1 MRKPMI
7 AANWKMNKTI
17 REAVDF
23 VTRFLP
29 LVKGISGVDK
39 LIAPSFTAL
48 SAVATSLA
56 GSDVI
61 VAAQDVFYEEQGA
74 FTGEISPLMVKDAG
88 GSFVI
93 AGHSERRQYFHDTDP
108 IVNKKAKAALKAGLG
123 VILCMGETLEERNSN
138 RTFDVIKRQ
147 VVEGLAEFGE
157 AEFKNT
163 VLAYEPI
170 WAIGTGVTATPAQA
184 EEAHGFIRSIVKE
197 IYGGVAD
204 DLRIL
209 YGGSVKPE
217 NVDDIMASPNV
228 DGALV
233 GGASLDPEV
242 FSKLVMFKRG

>member
-1 MRKPMI
+1 MH
-7 AANWKMNKTI
+7 KTI
-17 REAVDF
+17 GEAVDYARR
-23 VTRFLP
+23 VVP
-29 LVKGISGVDK
+29 LIKGVADVDK

-48 SAVATSLA
+48 SAVSSALA
-56 GSDVI
+56 GSGI
-61 VAAQDVFYEEQGA
+61 LVAAQDVFYEEKGA
-74 FTGEISPLMVKDAG
+74 FTGEISPSMVKDAG

-93 AGHSERRQYFHDTDP
+93 VGHSERRQFFGETDT

-123 VILCMGETLEERNSN
+123 VILCMGETLEERNTN

-147 VVEGLAEFGE
+147 VVEGLSEFS
-157 AEFKNT
+157 ADEFKNT

-217 NVDDIMASPNV
+217 NIDDIMARPNV

-233 GGASLDPEV
+233 GGASLDPQV
-242 FSKLVMFKRG
+242 FSKLVMYKRG

>member
-1 MRKPMI
+1 MI
-7 AANWKMNKTI
+7 AANWKMYKTI
-17 REAVDF
+17 REAEDYVSQ
-23 VTRFLP
+23 FLP
-29 LVKGISGVDK
+29 LVRDAGDVDK
-39 LIAPSFTAL
+39 LIAPPFTAL
-48 SAVATSLA
+48 GAVADALA
-56 GSDVI
+56 GSDI
-61 VAAQDVFYEEQGA
+61 LVAAQDVFYEEQGA
-74 FTGEISPLMVKDAG
+74 FTGEVSPVMVKDAG

-93 AGHSERRQYFHDTDP
+93 VGHSERRQYFHETDAM
-108 IVNKKAKAALKAGLG
+108 VNKKAKAALNAGLG

-157 AEFKNT
+157 GEFKNT

-184 EEAHGFIRSIVKE
+184 EEAHGFIRSIVRE
-197 IYGGVAD
+197 IFGGIAD

-217 NVDDIMASPNV
+217 NVKDIMASPNV

-233 GGASLDPEV
+233 GGASLDPQV
-242 FSKLVMFKRG
+242 FSKLVMFRRG

>member
-1 MRKPMI
+1 MY
-7 AANWKMNKTI
+7 KTV
-17 REAVDF
+17 REAVDY
-23 VTRFLP
+23 VSQFLP
-29 LVKGISGVDK
+29 LIKDTSDVDK
-39 LIAPSFTAL
+39 LIAPPFTAL
-48 SAVATSLA
+48 SAVASALA
-56 GSDVI
+56 GSDVL

-88 GSFVI
+88 GAFVI
-93 AGHSERRQYFHDTDP
+93 VGHSERRQYFHETDA

-197 IYGGVAD
+197 IYGGAAD
-204 DLRIL
+204 DIRIL
-209 YGGSVKPE
+209 YGGSVKPD
-217 NVDDIMASPNV
+217 NVKEIMAGPNV

-233 GGASLDPEV
+233 GGASLDPQV

>member
-1 MRKPMI
+1 MH
-7 AANWKMNKTI
+7 KTI
-17 REAVDF
+17 GEAVDYAG
-23 VTRFLP
+23 RLLP
-29 LVKGISGVDK
+29 LVKGTADVDK
-39 LIAPSFTAL
+39 LIAPPFTAL
-48 SAVATSLA
+48 SAVSSALA
-56 GSDVI
+56 GSDI
-61 VAAQDVFYEEQGA
+61 LVAAQDVFYEEKGA
-74 FTGEISPLMVKDAG
+74 FTGEISPTMVKDAG

-93 AGHSERRQYFHDTDP
+93 AGHSERRQYFKETDT

-123 VILCMGETLEERNSN
+123 VILCMGETLEERNTN

-147 VVEGLAEFGE
+147 VVEGLSGFSE
-157 AEFKNT
+157 AEFEKM

-197 IYGGVAD
+197 IFGGVAD

-217 NVDDIMASPNV
+217 NIDDIMARPNV

-233 GGASLDPEV
+233 GGASLDPQV

>member
-1 MRKPMI
+1 MRRPLI
-7 AANWKMNKTI
+7 AANWKMHKTI
-17 REAVDF
+17 GEAVDYAG
-23 VTRFLP
+23 RLLP
-29 LVKGISGVDK
+29 LVKGTADVDK
-39 LIAPSFTAL
+39 LIAPPFTAL
-48 SAVATSLA
+48 SAVSSALA
-56 GSDVI
+56 GSDI
-61 VAAQDVFYEEQGA
+61 LVAAQDVFYEEKGA
-74 FTGEISPLMVKDAG
+74 FTGEISPTMVKDAG

-93 AGHSERRQYFHDTDP
+93 AGHSERRQYFKETDT

-123 VILCMGETLEERNSN
+123 VILCMGETLEERNTN

-147 VVEGLAEFGE
+147 VVEGLSGFSE
-157 AEFKNT
+157 AEFEKM

-197 IYGGVAD
+197 IFGGVAD

-217 NVDDIMASPNV
+217 NIDDIMARPNV

-233 GGASLDPEV
+233 GGASLDPQV